1 MAEIRPFAAVRYDP
15 ARVELEKVLTQP
27 YDKISPDMQQRYL
40 ALSPHNF
47 IRVEKGLPQP
57 DDSAQSNVYTRAA
70 ATLDGWLGEGVLT
83 REAAPALYVYEQ
95 EFEVPGTRHK
105 KTRRGLIALG
115 RLEDYDAGVVHPHE
129 RTLSA
134 PKADRLELLR
144 HTRTQTG
151 QLFLLYDDPPRRADS
166 LLAAATRAPATL
178 EARDEY
184 GVLHRVWVASDAAL
198 IAQVTAFFADKKL
211 VIADGHHRYETALAY
226 RAECRAKNPA
236 AGPDAPHEF
245 AMFTLVN
252 ARSEGLVILPTH
264 RVVSNLAAFDFAA
277 VRQKLAPHFDWYAYP
292 STAGDEPGA
301 AQAEFRRDLAARS
314 RERRA
319 FGAYA
324 AGVFYLFLLRADASL
339 AALLPDVSPLQR
351 ELDVVLLHRFVLQE
365 GLGITPEAV
374 RAEQNLR
381 YERELDAAVAAVDLG
396 AAQVAFLLNPVRAA
410 QVMELALAGEVMP
423 QKSTD
428 FYPKLLSGLVLYR
441 HS

>member
-1 MAEIRPFAAVRYDP
+1 MAEIRPFAALRYDP
-15 ARVELEKVLTQP
+15 ARVALEKVLTQP
-27 YDKISPDMQQRYL
+27 YDKISPEMQQRYA

-47 IRVEKGLPQP
+47 IHVEKGLPQP
-57 DDSAQSNVYTRAA
+57 DDSPDQNVYTRAA
-70 ATLDGWLGEGVLT
+70 ARLEEWQRAGVLV
-83 REAAPALYVYEQ
+83 REAAPSLYIYDQ
-95 EFEVPGTRHK
+95 EFAVPGTAQK
-105 KTRRGLIALG
+105 KTRRGLIALA
-115 RLEDYDAGVVHPHE
+115 RLEDYSAGVVHRHE
-129 RTLSA
+129 RTLAA

-151 QLFLLYDDPPRRADS
+151 QLFLLYDDAERRAES
-166 LLAAATRAPATL
+166 LLAAATRAPAAL

-184 GVLHRVWVASDAAL
+184 GVRHRVWAVSDTAL
-198 IAQVTAFFADKKL
+198 IAQVTSSFADKKL

-226 RAECRAKNPA
+226 RDACRAKDPA
-236 AGPDAPHEF
+236 AGADAPHEF
-245 AMFTLVN
+245 AMLTLVN

-264 RVVSNLAAFDFAA
+264 RVAAGLAGFDFVAF
-277 VRQKLAPHFDWYAYP
+277 RKKLSAHFDWYAYP
-292 STAGDEPGA
+292 VGASDEPGA
-301 AQAEFRRDLAARS
+301 AQAEFRRDFAARS

-324 AGVFYLFLLRADASL
+324 AGAYYLFLLRPDADL
-339 AALLPDVSPLQR
+339 AKMLPDVSPAQR

-374 RAEQNLR
+374 VAEKNLR
-381 YERELDAAVAAVDLG
+381 YEREMDAAVAVVERG
-396 AAQVAFLLNPVRAA
+396 AAQVAFLLQPVRAA

-441 HS
+441 HA